1 MPRVLPWV
9 KAPRNCSHGL
19 RKPNGRCPSKPKK
32 CSGDRSR
39 VNGKCPKVQ
48 RTCKHGRL
56 TSGKCRGKA
65 LKSQR
70 RSNSSNSPLNRN
82 WRTKSPAS
90 TYSGMTT
97 PRSSSDEDFA
107 PIAPTRASTY
117 SGMTTPRSSDEDF
130 APMPPALSSSSVT
143 PPLIPVK
150 RAASRSSSHASRTA
164 SHYSRSSPRYSTYSS
179 NK

>member
-70 RSNSSNSPLNRN
+70 RSSSSNSPLNRN

-97 PRSSSDEDFA
+97 PRS
-107 PIAPTRASTY
+107 
-117 SGMTTPRSSDEDF
+117 SSDEDF

-150 RAASRSSSHASRTA
+150 RAASRSSSHATRTA